1 MGREFAYN
9 AGDTREMQIQTLG
22 QKDLLKGE
30 MATHSIILAWEIP
43 RTEEPSGLQSMGSQR
58 VRCDLVTTHKHTQ
71 THIHTQSFAV
81 IQIGAKLEWFNRSE
95 ILQICLI
102 ITLQFIQPCV
112 SPNLHWVSVDLTT
125 DIPLITI
132 N

>member
-1 MGREFAYN
+1 MV
-9 AGDTREMQIQTLG
+9 TLAS
-22 QKDLLKGE
+22 KME
-30 MATHSIILAWEIP
+30 TAMATHSSALAWKIP
-43 RTEEPSGLQSMGSQR
+43 WTEEPSGLQSMGLQR
-58 VRCDLVTTHKHTQ
+58 VRYDLMTTRRHTHKHTV
-71 THIHTQSFAV
+71 SFAV

-95 ILQICLI
+95 ILQVWLI

-112 SPNLHWVSVDLTT
+112 SPNLHWVNVDLTT